1 MGKFWSAVFLVV
13 LCSCSSTYAK
23 TESPDVL
30 RQEAFVDITTAS
42 SLMQKAAN
50 AMSNANN
57 ENDLRLSI
65 QLFAEAGK
73 LFQSAGSKLEVLVPE
88 YASQEDL
95 EGCKQAMT
103 SCLNA
108 INNIKKRLTQI

>member
-1 MGKFWSAVFLVV
+1 MRKLWGVILLAFFCFYFPVNVKAV
-13 LCSCSSTYAK
+13 
-23 TESPDVL
+23 SPDVL
-30 RQEAFVDITTAS
+30 RQEAFIDISTAS

-50 AMSNANN
+50 AMSKANN
-57 ENDLRLSI
+57 ESDLRVAI
-65 QLFAEAGK
+65 QLFAESGK
-73 LFQSAGSKLEVLVPE
+73 LFQSAQSKLEVLVPE

-108 INNIKKRLTQI
+108 INNIKKRLAQI